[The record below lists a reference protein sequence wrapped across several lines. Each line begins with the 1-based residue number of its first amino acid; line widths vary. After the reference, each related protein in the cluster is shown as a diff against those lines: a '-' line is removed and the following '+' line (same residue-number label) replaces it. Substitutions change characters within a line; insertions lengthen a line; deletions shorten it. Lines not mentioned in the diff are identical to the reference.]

1 MLEIAVLEIASGTE
15 YPDHAGW
22 SCRISGAHRGHEG
35 DLSGGRQIGLR
46 LRVFGSTAISS
57 EASAALPATGYLPT
71 LQGTLDSE
79 MGSGNDDWGG
89 GNPEVDFPGTTF
101 VS

>member
-35 DLSGGRQIGLR
+35 DLSGGQANWVEAQG
-46 LRVFGSTAISS
+46 FWSTAISS
-57 EASAALPATGYLPT
+57 EARAALPATGYLPT